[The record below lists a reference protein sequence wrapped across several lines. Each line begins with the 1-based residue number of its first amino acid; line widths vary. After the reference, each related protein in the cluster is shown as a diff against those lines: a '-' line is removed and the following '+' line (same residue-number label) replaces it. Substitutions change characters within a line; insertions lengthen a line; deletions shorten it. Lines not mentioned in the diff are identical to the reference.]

1 MAQDFDPKQLNR
13 QQIRLRA
20 VLESGSDEG
29 IPLFLRQHAMLHSAR
44 MAQAGLWSYEDVLLD
59 GIEDKL
65 FRRIPAKAEH
75 SVAWAIFHITRIED
89 VAMNLLVAGG
99 NQVLDEGDWLQQMK
113 LDVHHTGNAMPQQD
127 VATLSAAIDLQG
139 LRDYRVAVG
148 RRTQGITKQLSK
160 EDLKHGV
167 DPQRL
172 AKVMEQEALLPG
184 AEGIADYWGGRTIAG
199 LLLMPASR
207 HILVHLNEATRLKAR
222 RG

>member
-1 MAQDFDPKQLNR
+1 MPQDFDPKQLN
-13 QQIRLRA
+13 QQQTQLRA
-20 VLESGSDEG
+20 ALEGGSQEG

-44 MAQAGLWSYEDVLLD
+44 MAQTGLWSYEDALLD
-59 GIEDKL
+59 GIEDEI
-65 FRRIPAKAEH
+65 FRRIPGKVEH
-75 SVAWAIFHITRIED
+75 SVAWAIFHIARIED

-99 NQVLDEGDWLQQMK
+99 SQVLDEGDWLERMK
-113 LDVHHTGNAMPQQD
+113 LEVRHTGNAMTQQD
-127 VATLSAAIDLQG
+127 VVALSAAIDLQG

-148 RRTQGITKQLSK
+148 RRTQGITKGLSK
-160 EDLKHGV
+160 EELQQGV

-207 HILVHLNEATRLKAR
+207 HILVHLNEAARLKTR